1 MESRGPC
8 IWNCQPPG
16 IGDHRQSDDFNPA
29 EDVKQQWSSMLV
41 PVIERVHDN
50 PGSKRIIQWKMT
62 VMPLLLLNDAEYE
75 DDDDDDGD
83 DEYDDDDDDDE

>member
-1 MESRGPC
+1 
-8 IWNCQPPG
+8 
-16 IGDHRQSDDFNPA
+16 
-29 EDVKQQWSSMLV
+29 MLV